1 MREASRL
8 VREPINGLRMLS
20 VVAVIFVCQPR
31 FYSDHATRDRARD
44 LLKPK
49 AATSVSVMP
58 LMSVRRAVRAAC
70 TSAAS
75 LPASPESEAV
85 AASTEATM
93 TVTWAVTSLTTVLPS
108 LLERIDSE
116 LDINEVFCMQED

>member
-1 MREASRL
+1 MSAALLQR
-8 VREPINGLRMLS
+8 
-20 VVAVIFVCQPR
+20 PR
-31 FYSDHATRDRARD
+31 HSRDRARD

-49 AATSVSVMP
+49 SATSVSAMP
-58 LMSVRRAVRAAC
+58 LISVRRVVRAAC

-93 TVTWAVTSLTTVLPS
+93 RVTWAVTSLTTVLPS

-116 LDINEVFCMQED
+116 LDINDVFCMQED